1 MRYKISYDLITPGK
15 NYQALYD
22 ALAAISAQRT
32 MLSEWVTKR
41 HNTTAAGLRDYLWRY
56 MDGNDRRLM
65 RPSARSDANTVA
77 RYGNRSGNVGPIL
90 AMPQP
95 DCTRMTWSAYSRNR
109 DVIAGRHL

>member
-56 MDGNDRRLM
+56 MDGNDRLM
-65 RPSARSDANTVA
+65 VVCLDNSD
-77 RYGNRSGNVGPIL
+77 
-90 AMPQP
+90 
-95 DCTRMTWSAYSRNR
+95 W
-109 DVIAGRHL
+109 AGMNLMFNPNALDKAA